1 MWRVRGVVL
10 FVEEDVIFYPA
21 VTKCADLF
29 PICMFRGVIFYK
41 IECDDEIG
49 PEPVSEMT
57 AIKYKIL
64 IH

>member
-1 MWRVRGVVL
+1 MCRNQ
-10 FVEEDVIFYPA
+10 
-21 VTKCADLF
+21 CAGLF
-29 PICMFRGVIFYK
+29 PIRMFRGVIFYK
-41 IECDDEIG
+41 IESDDEIG